1 MFNKSYFK
9 TRSFDILPIVRNFF
23 KQPTGERNITN
34 IDEIRRCLA
43 DIKPFSR
50 LALPLQNHIL
60 QEAWYECYTEGRTI
74 IRQGD
79 CAACFY
85 IILSGSAC
93 VTYKRITDN
102 HIQIIDILDRG
113 CTFGEKGLMTN
124 SRQIFTITSKT
135 KLELL
140 VLWKDDFK
148 AIYMGNDRYCS
159 ADDLKFLKTNVPFLR
174 NFPIDRLNEFPHA
187 IQHCNFRLSEV
198 ITRDSRRMKHIFIVK
213 TGSLEIW
220 KRLDPDGPISQLNKH
235 DFEQIQNEKMNDGNE
250 NDDNNSMEET
260 GDNNTLFS
268 EVQLSGDIDA
278 SGLDETTLDTDL
290 RISRLRNS
298 ATTDRKKSSISLTRS
313 NNIADIEK
321 QFPGVADKRDRLPL
335 IDYDQLVINNPNSHP
350 KLSLTINEPP
360 KRSQSMINKKSKL
373 ILPDKMIY
381 VHVKTL
387 NETQYFGVA
396 DMLFPNQPC
405 LTLISN
411 ECECLLLLKSSFVRI
426 APDQYKQNIRRAE
439 IPLPTDAIFYQSYHA
454 NEVWKRYSK
463 KIYKK
468 THKKILEQ
476 QPRSKQITEN
486 KGI

>member
-1 MFNKSYFK
+1 FYIK
-9 TRSFDILPIVRNFF
+9 
-23 KQPTGERNITN
+23 
-34 IDEIRRCLA
+34 IRRCLA

-50 LALPLQNHIL
+50 LAIPLQNHIL

-93 VTYKRITDN
+93 VTYKRITDD
-102 HIQIIDILDRG
+102 HIQIIDILERG

-140 VLWKDDFK
+140 VLWKDDFT

-220 KRLDPDGPISQLNKH
+220 KRLDPDGPISKLNKH

-268 EVQLSGDIDA
+268 EVQLSGDNDA

-313 NNIADIEK
+313 NNIAEIEK

-350 KLSLTINEPP
+350 KLSLTLNEPP
-360 KRSQSMINKKSKL
+360 KRSQSMMNKKSKL

-426 APDQYKQNIRRAE
+426 APDQYKQN
-439 IPLPTDAIFYQSYHA
+439 
-454 NEVWKRYSK
+454 
-463 KIYKK
+463 
-468 THKKILEQ
+468 
-476 QPRSKQITEN
+476 
-486 KGI
+486 